1 MDKDGNDSYET
12 ISEKSESDEQNESVV
27 IEYLTS

>member
-1 MDKDGNDSYET
+1 MEKDSNDSYET
-12 ISEKSESDEQNESVV
+12 ISEKSESDEQNESVT